1 MGREARAGVPHRS
14 GAQPGRGAGGGGLT
28 GFGGGGERAATRRA
42 AASPQ
47 NCPVLPPPWAQAP
60 GLRGG
65 PPAGRCL
72 TAAEAPPPAP
82 PRPGPARR
90 LPAAPRGCCGVPP
103 AVIAAE
109 ERGWCRREAGAGA
122 LMSRR
127 GLTSALCRAGR
138 MGLNSYKCRF
148 VPLENS
154 AAQTGAAAVR
164 QSRCVREGKYLVLR
178 WSFVVDWRE
187 SGK

>member
-82 PRPGPARR
+82 PAPAPLAAY
-90 LPAAPRGCCGVPP
+90 LPLP
-103 AVIAAE
+103 
-109 ERGWCRREAGAGA
+109 
-122 LMSRR
+122 
-127 GLTSALCRAGR
+127 
-138 MGLNSYKCRF
+138 
-148 VPLENS
+148 
-154 AAQTGAAAVR
+154 GAAAGFLPLSSPQR
-164 QSRCVREGKYLVLR
+164 
-178 WSFVVDWRE
+178 
-187 SGK
+187 SGDGAGERLAPEP

>member
-1 MGREARAGVPHRS
+1 
-14 GAQPGRGAGGGGLT
+14 
-28 GFGGGGERAATRRA
+28 
-42 AASPQ
+42 
-47 NCPVLPPPWAQAP
+47 
-60 GLRGG
+60 
-65 PPAGRCL
+65 
-72 TAAEAPPPAP
+72 
-82 PRPGPARR
+82 
-90 LPAAPRGCCGVPP
+90 
-103 AVIAAE
+103 
-109 ERGWCRREAGAGA
+109 
-122 LMSRR
+122 MSRR

-187 SGK
+187 RVANDRSKQTGCAGWLGCGRCVHSAGLGVGAES